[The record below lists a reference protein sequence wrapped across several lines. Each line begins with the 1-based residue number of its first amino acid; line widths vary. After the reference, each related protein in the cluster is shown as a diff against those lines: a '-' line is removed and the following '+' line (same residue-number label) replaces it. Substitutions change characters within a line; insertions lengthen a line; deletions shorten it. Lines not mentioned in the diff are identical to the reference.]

1 VPRGGRRPGSGR
13 PSNAQR
19 EEKAQLQARQ
29 TAKFNEACL
38 YDLPEFYE
46 TAKQLALGLWVEELD
61 EAGARLRVY
70 QKPPDKQVLLNL
82 MEHAKGRPTTAQIG
96 NPDTEIKIY
105 HSIPRAPK
113 PKGGANASL
122 ERADDGSDTGSA
134 LP

>member
-1 VPRGGRRPGSGR
+1 
-13 PSNAQR
+13 
-19 EEKAQLQARQ
+19 LQARQ

-82 MEHAKGRPTTAQIG
+82 MEHAKGKATTAQIA
-96 NPDTEIKIY
+96 NPDTEIKVV

-113 PKGGANASL
+113 AKPGAAAVIEES
-122 ERADDGSDTGSA
+122 E
-134 LP
+134 